1 MTIVLMKKTLALL
14 AVVPL
19 VSLAACG
26 SSDGGGAGGDKVK
39 VAASF
44 YPFAYAV
51 QQVGGDL
58 VDVDNLTSPGVEP
71 HDLELKPKQVAAVQD
86 ADLVVFEEH
95 FQNAVDEAVDQAD
108 RSDDDTVDVASVV
121 TLKPTQAGGEEEHT
135 HEGEDHEGE
144 EHAEEGHDHG
154 DEDPHTWLDPDNMIA
169 IAKAV
174 ESKLAKLDPDHA
186 EQYAANATAFEGE
199 LKTLGDDFATG
210 LETCKTRTI
219 VTSHAAFQYLAA
231 RYGLTQVPIAGID
244 PSNEPS
250 PAQLADITKLVKA
263 QGITTIFTEELVSP
277 AIADTIAKE
286 TGATTATLDPIEGLS
301 DDTKDETYLTLMRKN
316 LDTLKKANGCS

>member
-1 MTIVLMKKTLALL
+1 MTIVVMKKSLALL
-14 AVVPL
+14 AVLPL
-19 VSLAACG
+19 LSLAACG
-26 SSDGGGAGGDKVK
+26 GSTDDGGAGGSGDKVK

-51 QQVGGDL
+51 EQVGGDF

-108 RSDDDTVDVASVV
+108 RSDDDMVDVASVV
-121 TLKPTQAGGEEEHT
+121 ALKPTQPGGD
-135 HEGEDHEGE
+135 EDH
-144 EHAEEGHDHG
+144 AEDGHDHG

-186 EQYAANATAFEGE
+186 TQYAANATAFEGE

-210 LETCKTRTI
+210 LKTCRTRTI

-301 DDTKDETYLTLMRKN
+301 DDTKNETYLTLMRKN